1 MSKKITTH
9 LSTADLVM
17 RGVIDAAGPYTM
29 QADVECSP
37 FRALARAIA
46 HQQLNGTAANT
57 ILTRFIN
64 TVGTNG
70 EFPTPQQVLDA
81 PESTLRAAGFSFA
94 KIASLRDL
102 AAKTIEGV
110 VPDRATLATLGND
123 EIIER
128 LTEVR
133 GIGRWTVEMM
143 LMFQLDR
150 PDVLPVDD
158 FGVRNGFRLA
168 YGIRKMPHPKALAL
182 FGERWTP
189 YRTAAAWYLWRAV
202 ELHRAGTLP
211 VPDEPTKLP
220 RIPRLRRAAKRL
232 KKTVK
237 RLKKKVSA
245 KLANAKKR
253 VARVTGRVT
262 TRAKPRA
269 KRRAGPEARRS

>member
-1 MSKKITTH
+1 MSKRIIKH

-17 RGVIDAAGPYTM
+17 GGVIQAAGAYTLK
-29 QADVECSP
+29 ADIECSP

-64 TVGTNG
+64 TVGTIG

-81 PESTLRAAGFSFA
+81 PEPTLRAAGFSFA

-102 AAKTIEGV
+102 AAKTLEGV
-110 VPDRATLATLGND
+110 VPARDTLHALGND

-128 LTEVR
+128 LTQVR
-133 GIGRWTVEMM
+133 GIGQWTVEMM

-168 YGIRKMPHPKALAL
+168 YGLRKMPAPKALAA
-182 FGERWTP
+182 FGERWSP

-211 VPDEPTKLP
+211 VPEEPTKLP
-220 RIPRLRRAAKRL
+220 RIRRARRA
-232 KKTVK
+232 VK
-237 RLKKKVSA
+237 RLKKKV
-245 KLANAKKR
+245 
-253 VARVTGRVT
+253 
-262 TRAKPRA
+262 RA
-269 KRRAGPEARRS
+269 KRANVRKRAVRARPKRKRAARRAAKA